1 MIKTYTKEEV
11 SKLIHD
17 IRNPLTSI
25 ISFSKMLIEDKE
37 SISPEEREEFI
48 HLIYEESKRINDI
61 IDVFR
66 KRDESLQK
74 KKSLVNAS
82 NSSFSDSIQGKAKI
96 LVVDN
101 DGSIRRLIKMDL
113 EKIGYTVYTAYNVKE
128 ALSFIEKFEPDLI
141 ISDVDMPDI
150 DGLGFREEL
159 KNRNIIIPF
168 IFLTSDHNEEKRLNG
183 LKLGAD
189 AYLGKPFSIEELI
202 VIIESLLEKAKKIA
216 QSVYIDPLIG
226 IYNRKFIEEKL
237 PLRIKNALD
246 NLIPLS
252 LAMCDIDFFKKI
264 NDRYGHQIGDKV
276 LRFLGNFLKVRL
288 RGSDIIARYGGEE
301 FLILLENAPKQKAYK
316 VMERLRGLLAKE
328 KIQIDSKKDIQIT
341 VSIGISTLEEDG
353 ETIDELIEKADK
365 ALYEAKS
372 KGRNRIVLA
381 EKSKKEDLDG

>member
-17 IRNPLTSI
+17 IKNPLTSI
-25 ISFSKMLIEDKE
+25 ISFSKMLIEDKD
-37 SISPEEREEFI
+37 SISQEEKEEFLQ
-48 HLIYEESKRINDI
+48 LIYEESKRINDI
-61 IDVFR
+61 LNTFKEKDEPSR
-66 KRDESLQK
+66 KKEA
-74 KKSLVNAS
+74 LVNV
-82 NSSFSDSIQGKAKI
+82 SDSSLPNFTEGKAKI

-113 EKIGYTVYTAYNVKE
+113 EKMGYTVYTAYNVKE

-141 ISDVDMPDI
+141 ISDIDMPDI
-150 DGLGFREEL
+150 DGLGFRKEL
-159 KNRNIIIPF
+159 ENRNIIIPF
-168 IFLTSDHNEEKRLNG
+168 IFLTSDYNEEKRLNG

-216 QSVYIDPLIG
+216 QSVYVDPLIG

-246 NLIPLS
+246 NSIPLS

-264 NDRYGHQIGDKV
+264 NDRYGHQVGDKV
-276 LRFLGNFLKVRL
+276 LRFLGNFLKMRL

-301 FLILLENAPKQKAYK
+301 FLILLENAPKQRAYK
-316 VMERLRGLLAKE
+316 IMERLRRLLAKE
-328 KIQIDSKKDIQIT
+328 KLQIDNEKDIQIT
-341 VSIGISTLEEDG
+341 ISIGISTLGEDG
-353 ETIDELIEKADK
+353 ETIDELIENADK

-372 KGRNRIVLA
+372 KGRNRVVLA
-381 EKSKKEDLDG
+381 EN